1 MDYTLAMDD
10 QMLKVFHDFK
20 RGALGEASTAT
31 IQNLLR
37 LYHPP
42 HITSAAQLKRVGIE
56 DPSVLQQLANMGF
69 TNQAPEELVGK
80 TRYKIL
86 LSAEQSDYPNV
97 RVQGDHVSSQFVM
110 SFKAGEN
117 RAKAHDWLSALLD
130 HASSVTIVDRYLC
143 HEQTGALKPNGKK
156 FFELL
161 PRRQLSVFVS
171 RAQQKTISDI
181 KKTCHDWTV
190 KKDTTTAYKNVHDR
204 YLRIDGKMEV
214 VITSGIDYL
223 FDTDKEC
230 TLLVRKIIH

>member
-1 MDYTLAMDD
+1 MDYTLALDD

-20 RGALGEASTAT
+20 RGAVGETSTAT

-42 HITSAAQLKRVGIE
+42 HITSASQLKRVGID
-56 DPSVLQQLANMGF
+56 DPSALQQLAGVGL
-69 TNQAPEELVGK
+69 TNQNPEELAGR

-86 LSAEQSDYPNV
+86 LSADQITYPSV
-97 RVQGDHVSSQFVM
+97 SVHGDHVSSQFVM
-110 SFKAGEN
+110 SFKAGEH
-117 RAKAHDWLSALLD
+117 RGKAHDWLSALLAD
-130 HASSVTIVDRYLC
+130 ALNITVVDGYLC
-143 HEQTGALKPNGKK
+143 DRQTGALKANGRK

-161 PRRQLSVFVS
+161 PRKSLSIFLS
-171 RAQQKTISDI
+171 RTHPKTNSDI
-181 KKTCHDWTV
+181 KKICGDWSV
-190 KKDTTTAYKNVHDR
+190 KKDTSAAYKNVHDR

-230 TLLVRKIIH
+230 TLLVRKVTQ

>member
-20 RGALGEASTAT
+20 RGALGETSTAT

-42 HITSAAQLKRVGIE
+42 HITSAAQLKRVGVE
-56 DPSVLQQLANMGF
+56 DPAALQQLASVGL
-69 TNQAPEELVGK
+69 TKQTAQELVGK

-86 LSAEQSDYPNV
+86 LSTDQITYPNV
-97 RVQGDHVSSQFVM
+97 SVQGDHVSSQFVM
-110 SFKAGEN
+110 SFKAGEQ
-117 RAKAHDWLSALLD
+117 RGKAHDWLSALLAD
-130 HASSVTIVDRYLC
+130 VTNITVVDGYLC
-143 HEQTGALKPNGKK
+143 DSQTGVLKPNGKK
-156 FFELL
+156 FFALL
-161 PRRQLSVFVS
+161 PRKPLSIFLS
-171 RAQQKTISDI
+171 RTQQKTISDI
-181 KKTCHDWTV
+181 KKICGDWSV
-190 KKDTTTAYKNVHDR
+190 KKDTSAAYRNVHDR

-230 TLLVRKIIH
+230 TLLVRKVTQ

>member
-20 RGALGEASTAT
+20 RGAVGEASTAT

-42 HITSAAQLKRVGIE
+42 HITSATQLKRVGIE

-69 TNQAPEELVGK
+69 TNQTPEELAGK

-86 LSAEQSDYPNV
+86 LSADQITYPNV
-97 RVQGDHVSSQFVM
+97 SVQGDHVSSQFVM
-110 SFKAGEN
+110 SFKVGEH
-117 RAKAHDWLSALLD
+117 RGKAHDWLSALLAD
-130 HASSVTIVDRYLC
+130 ASNVTVVDRYLC
-143 HEQTGALKPNGKK
+143 YDQTGALKPNGKK

-161 PRRQLSVFVS
+161 PRKPLSIFLS
-171 RAQQKTISDI
+171 RAEQKTITDI
-181 KKTCHDWTV
+181 KKICRDWSV
-190 KKDTTTAYKNVHDR
+190 KKDTSAAYKNVHDR

-230 TLLVRKIIH
+230 TLLVRKVTQ